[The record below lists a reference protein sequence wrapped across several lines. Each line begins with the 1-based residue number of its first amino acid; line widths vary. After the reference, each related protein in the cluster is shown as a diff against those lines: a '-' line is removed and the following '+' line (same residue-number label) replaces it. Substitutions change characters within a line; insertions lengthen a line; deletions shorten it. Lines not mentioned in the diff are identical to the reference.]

1 MANWAMDES
10 QKTIYFDIE
19 TAGLDPKRHPIIQ
32 IAAIAVDGVGDP
44 VEAFEAKVRFDER
57 RANKNSLRKNHYH
70 PGTWAKEAQEP
81 LDVARAFAE
90 FLRRHATVPMTSAKG
105 ERYRI
110 AQLAAHNS
118 AFDGPFLQSWFEQ
131 LSIYLPA
138 RRQVICTMQ
147 RAIWYF
153 TENPAMVPPKDF
165 KLATLCEY
173 FDVPFHAAAAHEA
186 LADVSATVALYR
198 ALRARG
204 GTACY

>member
-1 MANWAMDES
+1 
-10 QKTIYFDIE
+10 
-19 TAGLDPKRHPIIQ
+19 
-32 IAAIAVDGVGDP
+32 
-44 VEAFEAKVRFDER
+44 
-57 RANKNSLRKNHYH
+57 
-70 PGTWAKEAQEP
+70 
-81 LDVARAFAE
+81 
-90 FLRRHATVPMTSAKG
+90 MTSAKG

-118 AFDGPFLQSWFEQ
+118 AFDGPFLQFWFEQ

-198 ALRARG
+198 ALRVRG
-204 GTACY
+204 GTACYSNAA